1 MSTFEDQANAGTVKA
16 FKQLA
21 GLISEVEKTKAFIN
35 KMFEEKKSGKKQTR
49 TNAQLKN
56 LVERLRDDVGEM
68 LSLLAEKNDSYTKQF
83 GKIKN
88 FIQKEIF
95 QMNEKVCC
103 LRSLSKSINSNK
115 NNTPKIAVIP

>member
-1 MSTFEDQANAGTVKA
+1 MSIFEDQANAGTVKA

-35 KMFEEKKSGKKQTR
+35 KMFEEKKSGKKQMR

-68 LSLLAEKNDSYTKQF
+68 LSLLAEKNDSYAK
-83 GKIKN
+83 
-88 FIQKEIF
+88 
-95 QMNEKVCC
+95 
-103 LRSLSKSINSNK
+103 
-115 NNTPKIAVIP
+115 